1 MMMVVMVMV
10 VVVINSVL
18 WSFAPKPQPR
28 QLVETKCWASLFL
41 ATVLGLCCSE
51 FAAPPQVASQ
61 LFCLDVPG
69 CQPCSLFGLATATL
83 LKRIHHSDS
92 SRFHQQTLA

>member
-1 MMMVVMVMV
+1 MVMV
-10 VVVINSVL
+10 VMVINSVL

-51 FAAPPQVASQ
+51 CAAPPQVA
-61 LFCLDVPG
+61 
-69 CQPCSLFGLATATL
+69 LFGLATAAL

-92 SRFHQQTLA
+92 IKVPSADACLIRQAIAWMALWMAL